1 MTVVT
6 EIAQKI
12 KTDREILIVESD
24 ITTKIHNS
32 SLPEKEKENFLKLLS
47 YFTPL
52 EIEELKMILE

>member
-12 KTDREILIVESD
+12 KTDRETLIVESD

-47 YFTPL
+47 YFTPA